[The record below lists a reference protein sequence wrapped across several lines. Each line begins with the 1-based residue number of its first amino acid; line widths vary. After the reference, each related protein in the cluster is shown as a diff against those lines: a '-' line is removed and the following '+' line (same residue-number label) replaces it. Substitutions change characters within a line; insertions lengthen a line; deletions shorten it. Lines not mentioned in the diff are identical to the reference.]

1 MKRLI
6 LLRHAKSS
14 WDDSRLEDFDRP
26 LAARGKRAA
35 DAMAEYLAGEGLVPD
50 LVLCS
55 AARRTVATWKR
66 LAPKLGGTVAV
77 RIEPALYL
85 ADAHTLLDRV
95 RSAPAEASRV
105 LLIGH
110 NPGMHALARFLSG
123 AGDEDALARLAAKF
137 PTAAL
142 AVIDFDAAQWAGLG
156 RHKGRLE
163 RFVTPKE
170 LD

>member
-14 WDDSRLEDFDRP
+14 WDESRREDFDRP
-26 LAARGKRAA
+26 LAPRGKRAA
-35 DAMAEYLAGEGLVPD
+35 DAMAGYLAREGLVPD

-55 AARRTVATWKR
+55 AAKRAVDTWKR

-85 ADAHTLLDRV
+85 AEAHALLDRL
-95 RSAPAEASRV
+95 RRAPGDVSSM

-110 NPGMHALARFLSG
+110 NPGLHALARFL
-123 AGDEDALARLAAKF
+123 AGDGDDEARARLAAKF

-142 AVIDFDAAQWAGLG
+142 AVIDVDAAQWSKLG
-156 RHKGRLE
+156 RHDGRLA
-163 RFVTPKE
+163 RFVTPKD

>member
-14 WDDSRLEDFDRP
+14 WDDSRVEDFDRP
-26 LAARGKRAA
+26 LAPRGKRAA
-35 DAMAEYLAGEGLVPD
+35 TAMARYLADEELAPD

-55 AARRTVATWKR
+55 AAKRTVDTWKR
-66 LAPKLGGTVAV
+66 LADKLGGTVAV

-85 ADAHTLLDRV
+85 AEAHALLDRL
-95 RSAPAEASRV
+95 RAAPAEASRV

-110 NPGMHALARFLSG
+110 NPGMHALARFLTG
-123 AGDEDALARLAAKF
+123 GGGDEALARLAAKF

-142 AVIDFDAAQWAGLG
+142 AVIDFDVAEWSGLG
-156 RHKGRLE
+156 RRKGRLE
-163 RFVTPKE
+163 RFVTPKD

>member
-14 WDDSRLEDFDRP
+14 WEDSRREDFDRP
-26 LAARGKRAA
+26 LAPRGQRAA
-35 DAMAEYLAGEGLVPD
+35 TAMARYLADEGLAPD

-55 AARRTVATWKR
+55 ASRRTVDTWKR
-66 LAPKLGGTVAV
+66 LARALGGTVAV
-77 RIEPALYL
+77 RIEPDLYL
-85 ADAHTLLDRV
+85 AEAHALLDRV
-95 RSAPAEASRV
+95 RAAPAEASSV
-105 LLIGH
+105 LLIAH
-110 NPGMHALARFLSG
+110 NPGMHALARFLVG
-123 AGDEDALARLAAKF
+123 KGDDDALARLAAKF

-142 AVIDFDAAQWAGLG
+142 AVIDFDGAQWAGLG

-163 RFVTPKE
+163 RFVTPKD